1 MTQLVIDLARE
12 SDIPDLNAHIAA
24 SARSLCARYYQP
36 ECVSAAI
43 QHVFG
48 VDSQLVRAGCYFI
61 ARVRGEIIGCGGWS
75 PFATMF
81 GADHAA
87 GRNDR
92 RLDPARD
99 AARIR
104 AFFVAPDW
112 TRAGVGSAL
121 LETCEAEALEAGFT
135 RVTLM
140 ATLSGMPFYL
150 SRGYEAEEDY
160 VAEVGGTRIRFVPMH
175 KALLASGRTAP
186 ALDQSLAVG

>member
-1 MTQLVIDLARE
+1 MAKLVIDLAQER
-12 SDIPDLNAHIAA
+12 DIAALNVHIAE
-24 SARSLCARYYQP
+24 SARALCARYYQP

-48 VDSQLVRAGCYFI
+48 VDTQLVHAGCYFV
-61 ARVRGEIIGCGGWS
+61 ARVRDQIVGCGGWS

-92 RLDPARD
+92 RLDPAHD

-121 LETCEAEALEAGFT
+121 LEVCEAEALEAGFT

-140 ATLSGMPFYL
+140 ATLSGLPFYQ
-150 SRGYEAEEDY
+150 SRDY
-160 VAEVGGTRIRFVPMH
+160 VAEDDFVATLGGTRIRFVPMH
-175 KALLASGRTAP
+175 KSLVAGSRTTP
-186 ALDQSLAVG
+186 ALDQSLAIG